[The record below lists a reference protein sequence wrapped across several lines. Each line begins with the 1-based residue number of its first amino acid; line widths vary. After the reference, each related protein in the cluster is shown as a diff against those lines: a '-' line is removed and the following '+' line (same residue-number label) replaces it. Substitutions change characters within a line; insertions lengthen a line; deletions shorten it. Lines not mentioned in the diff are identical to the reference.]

1 MKSFALCASVAI
13 SLLALASPGQKPAPS
28 PAAPPGMEF
37 DSYYIVFL
45 RRPAKPTPYDQAKLE
60 DIQKRHLAHLGD
72 LYRSGK
78 ALTAG
83 PFDEQDDEKVRGL
96 VIMPASLGKDEVRRL
111 ASGDPA
117 VKAGRLEVEIVR
129 WYLQKGTA
137 VFPHPDAPMPK

>member
-1 MKSFALCASVAI
+1 MKSFALCASLAI
-13 SLLALASPGQKPAPS
+13 ALFAVASPGQKPT
-28 PAAPPGMEF
+28 PPQGIEL
-37 DSYYIVFL
+37 DSYYIVVL
-45 RRPAKPTPYDQAKLE
+45 RRPVKPTQYEQAKLE

-83 PFDEQDDEKVRGL
+83 PFDEQDDESMRGL
-96 VIMPASLGKDEVRRL
+96 IILPASLGKDEVRRL
-111 ASGDPA
+111 ASDDPA
-117 VKAGRLEVEIVR
+117 VKAGRLEVAVVR

>member
-1 MKSFALCASVAI
+1 MV
-13 SLLALASPGQKPAPS
+13 
-28 PAAPPGMEF
+28 
-37 DSYYIVFL
+37 
-45 RRPAKPTPYDQAKLE
+45 E

-83 PFDEQDDEKVRGL
+83 PFDEQDDEKSRGL
-96 VIMPASLGKDEVRRL
+96 IIMPVSLGKDEVRRL

-117 VKAGRLEVEIVR
+117 VKAGRLDVEIVR

-137 VFPHPDAPMPK
+137 VFPHPDTAMPK